1 MVISGSKAVFD
12 SYVIGIGKQWGTGRR
27 TCFGTRLCL
36 SAHGDALIYLC
47 ICVCMY
53 LFIYIGGVG
62 DNEEEHERD

>member
-1 MVISGSKAVFD
+1 MGAKQSSILTSQGLGNSGVLEDGLA
-12 SYVIGIGKQWGTGRR
+12 
-27 TCFGTRLCL
+27 FGTRLCL